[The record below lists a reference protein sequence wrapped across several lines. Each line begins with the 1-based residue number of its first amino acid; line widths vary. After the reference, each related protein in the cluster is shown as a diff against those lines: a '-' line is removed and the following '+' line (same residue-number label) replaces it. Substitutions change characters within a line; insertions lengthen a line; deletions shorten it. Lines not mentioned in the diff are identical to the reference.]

1 MLRKPEMN
9 RMATQNR
16 IQAPARQP
24 GNQAERLAAR
34 RARYKGMT
42 PAEIIRNMPN
52 AELARCAKRGAE
64 MAIYELG
71 YRLNA
76 PAKYNDNCCQRSEF
90 ERTCM
95 IEADMEMAG
104 GI

>member
-1 MLRKPEMN
+1 MTN
-9 RMATQNR
+9 RNQTR
-16 IQAPARQP
+16 IHDPARTP
-24 GNQAERLAAR
+24 GKQAEIRAAR
-34 RARYKGMT
+34 RASYKGMS
-42 PAEIIRNMPN
+42 PAEIIKNMPD
-52 AELARCAKRGAE
+52 AELAKNARRGAE

-76 PAKYNDNCCQRSEF
+76 PEKYNENCCQRSEF

-95 IEADMEMAG
+95 IEADMKTAG